1 MMKYYV
7 KYLGSN
13 GDKMHCGARQC
24 QCDSQCKRQV
34 PRSPSQAEHFLH
46 IPLYQYPVLSV
57 FRAMP
62 NASMEQ
68 ERKKIFCKLWR
79 FHSTVGK
86 CSFFLGSHGNSI
98 GEHHYLLWTS
108 NERSGAA
115 MSALW

>member
-24 QCDSQCKRQV
+24 QWDSQCKRQV
-34 PRSPSQAEHFLH
+34 PRSPSQAEHFLQIH
-46 IPLYQYPVLSV
+46 LYQYPVLSV

-68 ERKKIFCKLWR
+68 ERKK
-79 FHSTVGK
+79 
-86 CSFFLGSHGNSI
+86 N
-98 GEHHYLLWTS
+98 LLQTLVFS
-108 NERSGAA
+108 
-115 MSALW
+115 